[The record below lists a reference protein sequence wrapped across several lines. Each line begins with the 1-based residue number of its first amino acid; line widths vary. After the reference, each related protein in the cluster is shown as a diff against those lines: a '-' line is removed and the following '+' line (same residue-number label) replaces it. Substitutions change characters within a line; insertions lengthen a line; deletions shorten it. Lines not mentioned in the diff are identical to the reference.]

1 MECGYLWSQCVYVCV
16 KYSLSLFPPP
26 PPPVL
31 TQRRP
36 QNRQLPSLW
45 IPPTQCETHSIC
57 SEHPQLV
64 LCQCTAVL
72 ECISLYRRQ
81 RVLYVPQAEGSV
93 CTAGRGFCMYR
104 RQRVLYVP
112 QAEGSVCTAG
122 RGFCMYRRQRVLYVP
137 QAEGS
142 VCTAGRGFCMYCMQQ
157 EGMIDM

>member
-1 MECGYLWSQCVYVCV
+1 MATCGHSVCVCV

-45 IPPTQCETHSIC
+45 IPPTPCETHSIC

-104 RQRVLYVP
+104 RQRVLYVL
-112 QAEGSVCTAG
+112 QAEGSVCTGMHITVG
-122 RGFCMYRRQRVLYVP
+122 RGFCMYWYAYHCRQRVLYVL
-137 QAEGS
+137 
-142 VCTAGRGFCMYCMQQ
+142 VC
-157 EGMIDM
+157 ISL